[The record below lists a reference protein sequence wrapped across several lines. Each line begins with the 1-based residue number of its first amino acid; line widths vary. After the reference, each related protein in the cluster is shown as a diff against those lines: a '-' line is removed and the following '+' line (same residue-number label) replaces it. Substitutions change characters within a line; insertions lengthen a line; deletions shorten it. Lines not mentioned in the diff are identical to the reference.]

1 MHEIAHNNS
10 EINSE
15 SILAFACLITWSFV
29 ISREGRDRKFYLI
42 PIVTLAFN
50 KNVFERNSEEAEL
63 EYKDRQRPR
72 GT

>member
-15 SILAFACLITWSFV
+15 SILAFACLLGHFV

-50 KNVFERNSEEAEL
+50 KNVFERNSEQAEL